1 VKARDRISTSRELDT
16 IGRSDAAL
24 VTVGKEYELVYMA
37 LLSAF
42 FAGLTAVLAKVGV
55 AHVNSNLPT
64 AIRTVVILIFAWSI
78 ALFTSNWSIS
88 KIEGRTWTFLILS
101 GVATGLSWLCYF
113 RALQLGEASRVAPVD
128 KLSVVI
134 AIALA
139 AIFLHEKLT
148 WHQWAGG
155 LLICGGAVVLAYA

>member
-1 VKARDRISTSRELDT
+1 MSWFTWS
-16 IGRSDAAL
+16 
-24 VTVGKEYELVYMA
+24 

-55 AHVNSNLPT
+55 AHVNSNLAT
-64 AIRTVVILIFAWSI
+64 AIRTVVILIFAW
-78 ALFTSNWSIS
+78 LVVFFTNNQSIS
-88 KIEGRTWTFLILS
+88 KIGSRGWTFLILS
-101 GVATGLSWLCYF
+101 GIATGLSWLCYF

-139 AIFLHEKLT
+139 AIFLHERLT
-148 WHQWAGG
+148 WHKWAGG
-155 LLICGGAVVLAYA
+155 LLIFSGAVVLAYS